1 MREELNKE
9 TILRRSD
16 NVTFQTIAGEA
27 ILIRMDTG
35 TYFSLNPVGTDFWEL
50 LDGRSSIDHIAGI
63 IADKYNTKS
72 DIFAATL
79 VEMAR
84 RGPTADEAEALA
96 EEYDVELAAVQGHL
110 GELTNAP
117 AGEDL
122 TQYTAT
128 IAREFYVSAEDVL
141 VDLLELAQTMREDK
155 LVEIV

>member
-1 MREELNKE
+1 MNQE

-35 TYFSLNPVGTDFWEL
+35 TYFSLNAVGTDFWEL
-50 LDGRSSIDHIAGI
+50 LDGRSSIAHIARI

-72 DIFAATL
+72 EIFAATL
-79 VEMAR
+79 VEMAKH
-84 RGPTADEAEALA
+84 GPTNDEMQALA
-96 EEYDVELAAVQGHL
+96 NEYDVELALVKGHL

-117 AGEDL
+117 ASEDL
-122 TQYTAT
+122 TQYTAA
-128 IAREFYVSAEDVL
+128 IAQEFYISAEDVL
-141 VDLLELAQTMREDK
+141 VDLMELAQTMLMDK

>member
-1 MREELNKE
+1 MNQE
-9 TILRRSD
+9 TILRRSE

-50 LDGRSSIDHIAGI
+50 LDGRTSIAHIASI

-79 VEMAR
+79 VEM
-84 RGPTADEAEALA
+84 GKSSPTEDEMQTLAD
-96 EEYDVELAAVQGHL
+96 EYDVQLAVVQGHL

-117 AGEDL
+117 AGQDL
-122 TQYTAT
+122 TQYTNT
-128 IAREFYVSAEDVL
+128 IAHEFYISAEDVMG
-141 VDLLELAQTMREDK
+141 DLMELGQTMLADK
-155 LVEIV
+155 LVETV